1 MFQDTRPFASIVG
14 VELLVE
20 PEKMNIAILLPAAGL
35 GRRMG
40 GTDKLLEPVD
50 GLPLLRR
57 QVLRALAAS
66 PLVFVT
72 LPDPAGPRAEALAGL
87 AVHRIAVP
95 DNADGM
101 SASLRRA
108 ALALPADTAV
118 MVVPADMPD
127 LTTEDFR
134 KLMGVLRSSP
144 EAIVQGHSADGK
156 AGHPV
161 LFPPDCV
168 AEFATLSG
176 DRGARAILEAHRAR
190 VRAVPLPARNALV
203 DLDTPEAWARWR
215 SARDLTDERR
225 N

>member
-1 MFQDTRPFASIVG
+1 MFQDTRPFAGIVG
-14 VELLVE
+14 VELLVG
-20 PEKMNIAILLPAAGL
+20 PDWMNIAILFPAAGL

-40 GTDKLLEPVD
+40 GTDKLLETVD

-66 PLVFVT
+66 PRVFVT

-87 AVHRIAVP
+87 AVQRIAVA

-108 ALALPADTAV
+108 ALVLPADTAV

-134 KLMGVLRSSP
+134 KLMGALRSSP
-144 EAIVQGHSADGK
+144 EAIIQGHSADGRP
-156 AGHPV
+156 GHPV
-161 LFPPDCV
+161 IFPPDCV
-168 AEFATLSG
+168 AEFSTLSG
-176 DRGARAILEAHRAR
+176 DRGARAILKAHRAR
-190 VRAVPLPARNALV
+190 VRAVPLPAWNALV
-203 DLDTPEAWARWR
+203 DLDTPEDWANWR
-215 SARDLTDERR
+215 SGRGPSDDRQ